1 MVALSQLLAIPNLG
15 LRLLQSGPGDPELS
29 WVSTTELLDLS
40 QYLEGGEVILT
51 TGLSLGSDD
60 PRWRDFVAVL
70 SRARVAGIGFGI
82 GINHEQVPPPLVN
95 AASTYRVALFEVP
108 LPVPFI
114 AVSKAIAEL
123 LRADELRAARG
134 ALRAQQQLL
143 DRSRGDKDP
152 AEVLANIAQVTGRQL
167 ALLGSDDTVLA
178 STAGFAGVRDTAS
191 TEYVSLDADSSLR
204 LAVAGDTP
212 LTPEGRSVIA
222 AGSMVLGMGLRGD
235 RLEETRERERW
246 ERFTAGLLAGNER
259 RQSSTILDP
268 SLKLPEQVRAIA
280 VQGTAED
287 VSAWR
292 HRPRS
297 GLDRL
302 IAASQD
308 PPPAPGLALAWQ
320 LSANTDAAVEGALKI
335 AANHQLDAVVG
346 RSAPIS
352 NATLSYRSASS
363 RLHSLS
369 PTAPLYTA
377 PRTLEVIWA
386 DRDTP
391 LLEALLSMGNLGGSM
406 SARAVGQH
414 QELSSQVLGPLS
426 LGSSELADAE
436 RAMLRETMFA
446 VFRADG
452 QRGPAAAAL
461 GIHRNTLRDRLTRI
475 ERLMQRSLSDPDDR
489 AELWFALRI
498 EEVSGGA

>member
-1 MVALSQLLAIPNLG
+1 MVTLSQLLALPDLG
-15 LRLLQSGPGDPELS
+15 LRLVQSGPGDPELS

-40 QYLEGGEVILT
+40 EYLEGGEVILT
-51 TGLSLGSDD
+51 TGLSLSVDA
-60 PRWRDFVAVL
+60 PHWRDFVAVL
-70 SRARVAGIGFGI
+70 SRARVAAIGFGI
-82 GINHEQVPPPLVN
+82 GINHERIPPPLIN

-134 ALRAQQQLL
+134 ALRTQQRLL
-143 DRSRGDKDP
+143 DRSRGNKDP

-167 ALLGSDDTVLA
+167 ALLASDHTVLA
-178 STAGFAGVRDTAS
+178 STAGFASVRDTAN
-191 TEYVSLDADSSLR
+191 TEYVSLDAENSLR

-222 AGSMVLGMGLRGD
+222 AGSMVLGMEFRGD
-235 RLEETRERERW
+235 RVEETRERERW
-246 ERFTAGLLAGNER
+246 ERFTAGLLAGSER
-259 RQSSTILDP
+259 HQSSTILDP
-268 SLKLPEQVRAIA
+268 LLQLPEQVRAVAI
-280 VQGTAED
+280 QGTAED
-287 VSAWR
+287 ISAWR

-302 IAASQD
+302 IAGSQH
-308 PPPAPGLALAWQ
+308 PPRAPGLALAWQ
-320 LSANTDAAVEGALKI
+320 LCSNTDAALAGVLRV
-335 AANHQLDAVVG
+335 AANYQLDSVVG
-346 RSAPIS
+346 RPAPLS
-352 NATLSYRSASS
+352 NATLSFRSATS
-363 RLHSLS
+363 RLHALS

-377 PRTLEVIWA
+377 PRTPEVIWA

-391 LLEALLSMGNLGGSM
+391 LLEALLSIGGLGGGIHTGDV
-406 SARAVGQH
+406 AQH
-414 QELSSQVLGPLS
+414 QELSSQVLGSLS
-426 LGSSELADAE
+426 TSCSELPAAE
-436 RAMLRETMFA
+436 RNMLRETLCT

-452 QRGPAAAAL
+452 QRGPAATAL

-475 ERLMQRSLSDPDDR
+475 ERLTKRSLSDADDR

-498 EEVSGGA
+498 EEVLADD